1 MTQEE
6 YKEYRSHLDAI
17 REMSAKDGIKFFY
30 TDDRGN
36 MLISDSKSSVLETL
50 LVGNMYRQDA
60 FRDVILRCIKYYF
73 EFKDEMT
80 DSIRAVREEDSRN
93 IAEKMINDLL
103 KENGFK
109 QSENKQ

>member
-17 REMSAKDGIKFFY
+17 REMSAKDGIKF
-30 TDDRGN
+30 
-36 MLISDSKSSVLETL
+36 
-50 LVGNMYRQDA
+50 
-60 FRDVILRCIKYYF
+60 YF
-73 EFKDEMT
+73 ELKDEMT
-80 DSIRAVREEDSRN
+80 DSIMAVREEDSRN
-93 IAEKMINDLL
+93 IAEKMVNDLL